1 MTATFAFGF
10 LVAAAILEAVY
21 LFRRD
26 GALDPVSPVF
36 LSAAL
41 VLLAVEIA
49 RRSLAI
55 RFFALTSLYESLLFL
70 SWLLAALALAYRYQ
84 RRFSYFPKLGFGMSL
99 LALAFLALAS
109 SPLAPKGVRPPVPAL
124 QSGWLVL
131 HVSFAFVGESLF
143 ALSFAASVA
152 YLFSRDGKRREEL
165 DRIAYT
171 AVAAGYPIFTLGALI
186 FGAVWAEQAWGSWWS
201 WDPKET
207 WAAVTWLVYTAYLHL
222 RLVAKKG
229 GRSVALLSVL
239 GFALTLFTFFGVNFL
254 LKGGLHSY
262 K

>member
-1 MTATFAFGF
+1 MTATLAFGF
-10 LVAAAILEAVY
+10 LIAAVLVEIAY

-26 GALDPVSPVF
+26 GKLDPVSPIF
-36 LSAAL
+36 LSAAV
-41 VLLAVEIA
+41 VLLAAEIA
-49 RRSLAI
+49 QRSLAI
-55 RFFALTSLYESLLFL
+55 RFLALTSMYESLVFL
-70 SWLLAALALAYRYQ
+70 SWVLAILALAYRYQ
-84 RRFSYFPKLGFGMSL
+84 KRLGYFPKVDFGATL
-99 LALAFLALAS
+99 LSAAFLALAS
-109 SPLAPKGVRPPVPAL
+109 SPLAPRGLKPPVPAL

-131 HVSFAFVGESLF
+131 HISFAFVGEALF
-143 ALSFAASVA
+143 ALSFAASIA
-152 YLFSRDGKRREEL
+152 YLLSRDARRQAEL
-165 DRIAYT
+165 DRVAYT

-186 FGAVWAEQAWGSWWS
+186 FGAIWAERAWGTWWS

-229 GRSVALLSVL
+229 GRAVALLSVL

-262 K
+262 R